1 MVGDTNSKVDLT
13 LEPADFPYSK
23 QIEQI
28 LEYFDDLRV
37 ANIMDAEGMQWAVC
51 DQKSGSGMLETPTRS
66 MIRNQARLMLEHCA
80 MTPGDTYLSGASLLV
95 IKFGERLGLYFIPA
109 CSDTFGDL

>member
-1 MVGDTNSKVDLT
+1 MAGDTNSKFDLT
-13 LEPADFPYSK
+13 LEPADFPYST

-37 ANIMDAEGMQWAVC
+37 ANIMEAEGMQWAVC
-51 DQKSGSGMLETPTRS
+51 NQESGSGMLETPTRS
-66 MIRNQARLMLEHCA
+66 MIRTQARRMLECCA
-80 MTPGDTYLSGASLLV
+80 TTPGDTYLTGASLLV

-109 CSDTFGDL
+109 RADTFGDL

>member
-1 MVGDTNSKVDLT
+1 MTGDTNKIDLT
-13 LEPADFPYSK
+13 REPADFPYTK

-37 ANIMDAEGMQWAVC
+37 ANIMEAEGMRWAVG
-51 DQKSGSGMLETPTRS
+51 DPESGGGVLETPTRP
-66 MIRNQARLMLEHCA
+66 MIRTQAREMLERCA
-80 MTPGDTYLSGASLLV
+80 MTAGDTHLSGASLLV